1 MIKRHDKRLLKLSK
15 NFETALSIVLLM
27 LVLLGMMD
35 LIRSVYNAYIVD
47 FSNPVEYS
55 QLNSFLAEAL
65 LLVIG
70 VELVV
75 MLSLHI
81 PGVLLEVLLYAIAR
95 KLILLPKNSGM
106 LDLLLGI
113 LAIGAIFAIR
123 KFLLTSEERAISLSR
138 LYNLKPLK
146 EEHVKSEKTEHFVNQ
161 PNNVKKIEN

>member
-1 MIKRHDKRLLKLSK
+1 MIKKHDKRLLKISK
-15 NFETALSIVLLM
+15 NFETALSIVLLI

-35 LIRSVYNAYIVD
+35 LIRSVYYAYIID

-95 KLILLPKNSGM
+95 KLILLPKSSGM
-106 LDLLLGI
+106 GDLLLGI
-113 LAIGAIFAIR
+113 LSIGVIFAIR
-123 KFLLTSEERAISLSR
+123 KFLISPEERAISLSR
-138 LYNLKPLK
+138 LYNLRPSK
-146 EEHVKSEKTEHFVNQ
+146 ENIKENKLESYYDKG
-161 PNNVKKIEN
+161 NNN

>member
-1 MIKRHDKRLLKLSK
+1 MIKKYNKILLKLSK
-15 NFETALSIVLLM
+15 GFEAALSVVLLM
-27 LVLLGMMD
+27 LVLFGMVDLG
-35 LIRSVYNAYIVD
+35 RSVFNAYIVD
-47 FSNPVEYS
+47 FANPVDYS

-106 LDLLLGI
+106 GDLLLGI
-113 LAIGAIFAIR
+113 FAIGCIFAIR
-123 KFLLTSEERAISLSR
+123 KYLMNDEERKITLSR
-138 LYNLKPLK
+138 LYDLKKQDKNQLSNVIK
-146 EEHVKSEKTEHFVNQ
+146 EESK
-161 PNNVKKIEN
+161 